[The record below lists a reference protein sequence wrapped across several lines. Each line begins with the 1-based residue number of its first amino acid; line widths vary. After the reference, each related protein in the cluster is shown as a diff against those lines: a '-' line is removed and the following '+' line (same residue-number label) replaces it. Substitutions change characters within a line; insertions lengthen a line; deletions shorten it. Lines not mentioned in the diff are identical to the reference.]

1 MTRVPVQIIWHKL
14 ARNVCFGW
22 RSPPIDATLYLIVF
36 IIFSGEGAGI
46 DSGHPWPSPCG
57 RPAAVPI
64 RSRRIGRTWRLRT
77 YTLFQKKG
85 APDGTLLFLAVQR
98 VMCKPCSVDSLAIF
112 RIPGAIC
119 SCPFGDIAGNLA
131 ARRPLRRAPVPNTP
145 ARRMTPIIGSIRRQ
159 GSYFGWTVRL
169 CDPIVGSSRLK
180 VPRVPRPLS
189 LMLTASR
196 FPGKSI

>member
-1 MTRVPVQIIWHKL
+1 MACALR
-14 ARNVCFGW
+14 A
-22 RSPPIDATLYLIVF
+22 A
-36 IIFSGEGAGI
+36 
-46 DSGHPWPSPCG
+46 CG
-57 RPAAVPI
+57 RPNSLRANWSNLAASNLHP
-64 RSRRIGRTWRLRT
+64 LP
-77 YTLFQKKG
+77 KKR

-98 VMCKPCSVDSLAIF
+98 VMCEPCSVDSLAIF

-159 GSYFGWTVRL
+159 GSYFGCTVRL